1 MTVSANPLRDG
12 DARFVRLRALFDAGC
27 LLATGDR
34 TRFLARVVD
43 ENVEL
48 GGELSRLFAEHDR
61 ADTGRSRRELLAM
74 VAELAAVPLHK
85 AGSLIGRYEIRRE
98 LGRGGMG
105 VVYLAEDAQ
114 GAPVAVK
121 VLAASGTRLRFERE
135 WAILAALEHSHI
147 ARFLDAG
154 DTDDGAPYYAME
166 YVPGVALGEYCDG
179 AALPVAARL
188 ALFLDVCA
196 AVQFA
201 HANLVL
207 HRDIKVDNILVTPAG
222 VPKLIDFGIA
232 RSLDRGA
239 ATRTQ
244 QRFFSPV
251 NAAPEQLKGERLG
264 VTCDVY
270 QLGTV
275 LYELLCG
282 QPIFD
287 FRQLTPSQ
295 LEHHILDVPP
305 VAPSLVV
312 ARGAM
317 GSARLRGCATPRALS
332 SALTGDLDNIVLQAL
347 RKKPDERYASVERLA
362 EDVRACLL
370 RRPVSARRGHAWYR
384 VRRFASRHRI
394 AVTATALALA
404 TALSLVAALALQARD
419 LARERDAARHDRD
432 RADTTAHFLVDLFKT
447 ADPRAALTRDMRI
460 GDVLASAERGLTR
473 RADLS
478 GDIRAGLLTA
488 LADVQ
493 LSLSD
498 HRAALRLL
506 DEGAAALDA
515 AGLARS
521 TAMAGVLETRA
532 RVEGASGNTRAAYAL
547 AEQALSLHETL
558 GSPPS
563 ARIVARHT
571 AVRALEDFAP
581 ARDAI
586 DAYRALLSSAQE
598 ARADSSR
605 LARIEIQLSQLLLT
619 ERDPAACDLA
629 ASASARLRAGL
640 PARHPDVLWA
650 AAAVA
655 ACRDE
660 TAAEPAP
667 AELAELQ
674 RLYAEQVD
682 LLGPQS
688 FVPVATLAW
697 IAAAFHRRGADAAA
711 IAVASEVERAFST
724 LHDHPQFDS
733 FGALTSLAGY
743 ELADGRIDAATAHLE
758 QAASMARAI
767 WGEYGAKIAEA
778 DGRLGVAYAKGGHW
792 EAAATT
798 LRRAAGRARD
808 EAPRAAWI
816 ALELVDLEIRR
827 GRIDEAREALAA
839 IEPTVVAGAARFP
852 EFGTRWTALR
862 ARLPAESSQRTVGG
876 KS

>member
-1 MTVSANPLRDG
+1 MTAPASHPSDDG
-12 DARFVRLRALFDAGC
+12 ADRFVRLRALFDAGC

-34 TRFLARVVD
+34 TRFLARVIAED
-43 ENVEL
+43 AEL

-74 VAELAAVPLHK
+74 VAELAAVPSHR
-85 AGSLIGRYEIRRE
+85 AGSRIGGYEVRRE

-105 VVYLAEDAQ
+105 MVYLAEDAH
-114 GAPVAVK
+114 GVAVAVK
-121 VLAASGTRLRFERE
+121 VLAANGTRPRFERE
-135 WAILAALEHSHI
+135 WAILAGLEHPRI

-154 DTDDGAPYYAME
+154 HTDDGAPYYAME
-166 YVPGVALGEYCDG
+166 YVPGVALGEYCDS

-188 ALFLDVCA
+188 ALFLEVCA

-207 HRDIKVDNILVTPAG
+207 HRDIKGDNILVTPEG

-232 RSLDRGA
+232 RSLDRGL

-251 NAAPEQLKGERLG
+251 NAAPEQIKGERLG

-282 QPIFD
+282 QRIFN
-287 FRQLTPSQ
+287 FTQLTPSQ
-295 LEHHILDVPP
+295 LEHHILDLPP
-305 VAPSLVV
+305 VAPSLV
-312 ARGAM
+312 AERGA
-317 GSARLRGCATPRALS
+317 SSVASLRGCAAPRALAA
-332 SALTGDLDNIVLQAL
+332 ALAGDLDNIVLQAL

-362 EDVRACLL
+362 DDVRSHLL
-370 RRPVSARRGHAWYR
+370 RRPVSARSGQTWYR
-384 VRRFASRHRI
+384 VRRFASRHRV
-394 AVTATALALA
+394 AVAATALALA
-404 TALSLVAALALQARD
+404 TAVSLVAALALQARD
-419 LARERDAARHDRD
+419 LQRERDAARHDRD

-447 ADPRAALTRDMRI
+447 ADPGTALTRDMRI
-460 GDVLASAERGLTR
+460 GDVLTSAERALKR
-473 RADLS
+473 RAGLPA
-478 GDIRAGLLTA
+478 DIRAGLLTA

-498 HRAALRLL
+498 HRAARRLL
-506 DEGAAALDA
+506 DEGAIALHA

-521 TAMAGVLETRA
+521 DAMTSVLETRA

-547 AEQALSLHETL
+547 AEEALDLHERL
-558 GSPPS
+558 GHPTS

-586 DAYRALLSSAQE
+586 SAYQALLMHMQE
-598 ARADSSR
+598 ARADAPR
-605 LARIEIQLSQLLLT
+605 LARIEIQLSQLLLA
-619 ERDPAACDLA
+619 ERDPAACALA
-629 ASASARLRAGL
+629 ESASARLRGGL
-640 PARHPDVLWA
+640 PARHPEVLWA

-667 AELAELQ
+667 AVLAELQ
-674 RLYAEQVD
+674 RVYAEQVD
-682 LLGPQS
+682 LLGPRS
-688 FVPVATLAW
+688 FVPVATQAW

-733 FGALTSLAGY
+733 FSALTSLAGY
-743 ELADGRIDAATAHLE
+743 ELADGRIEAATVHLE

-778 DGRLGVAYAKGGHW
+778 DGRLGAAYAKGGRW
-792 EAAATT
+792 EAAEAT

-808 EAPRAAWI
+808 EGPRAAWI
-816 ALELVDLEIRR
+816 ALELVDVEIRR
-827 GRIDEAREALAA
+827 GRIDEARDELAA
-839 IEPTVVAGAARFP
+839 VESTVVAGAARFP
-852 EFGTRWTALR
+852 ELGTRWAALR
-862 ARLPAESSQRTVGG
+862 ARLPAVDVEL
-876 KS
+876 